1 MKLITTTA
9 ALALLAVSGPALA
22 QSQPAPKSGGGLV
35 THQPKLSS
43 DAAKAILDLQSAVS
57 KNDTASIP
65 AKVAAAK
72 AAAKTPDDRYA
83 IGIMELKAA
92 NASKDQAGLATGLQD
107 MLSSGSVKP
116 EEQIGL
122 YDALAQTYTNLKQS
136 DKAADAYQHLIQ
148 LEPNSVDA
156 VAGLAEARIAAG
168 QPAAALPLL
177 QQGIKMQQAGGQKAP
192 EAWYKRAVSVAYDA
206 QSPMAL
212 DLAREWV
219 SAYPSTD
226 SWRNSIAIYR
236 NLSHPDVE
244 GTLDLFRLMQATGSM
259 STAGDYALFAES
271 SADQMNYNEAQ
282 AVIDAGIAAH
292 TVDASN
298 PQFRDIISGLK
309 SKPKATAADLEAAL
323 KMSPTPANVLRI
335 GDRYYG
341 MGDYAKAAAV
351 YRQVL
356 GQPGVDA
363 DVANLH
369 LGMALA
375 RAGDKAGA
383 TAALNAV
390 GGTRAAIAK
399 FWLTYVQQH
408 A

>member
-9 ALALLAVSGPALA
+9 ALALLAVSAPAFA
-22 QSQPAPKSGGGLV
+22 QSQPAQSGGLV

-43 DAAKAILDLQSAVS
+43 DAAKAILDLQTAVS
-57 KNDTASIP
+57 KNDSASIP
-65 AKVAAAK
+65 AKIAAAK

-92 NASKDQAGLATGLQD
+92 NATKDQAGLAAGLQD
-107 MLSSGSVKP
+107 MLNSGSVKP

-136 DKAADAYQHLIQ
+136 DKAVDAYQHLLQ

-168 QPAAALPLL
+168 QAAAALPLL
-177 QQGIKMQQAGGQKAP
+177 QQGIKMQEAGGQKAP

-219 SAYPSTD
+219 SAYPSAD
-226 SWRNSIAIYR
+226 SWRNAIAIYR

-244 GTLDLFRLMQATGSM
+244 GTLDLLRLMQATGSM

-292 TVDASN
+292 AVDASN

-323 KMSPTPANVLRI
+323 KMSPTATNVLRI

-399 FWLTYVQQH
+399 FWLTYVQLH